1 MDNLNSEQFAAGLKA
16 LQSGTPLPAVLNMYA
31 ANDKELARELNVAA
45 LMFSIPKKL
54 APLPVKQF
62 KFQGTTP
69 HHVWHGF
76 SWRSL
81 IMVPTAVFLV
91 FTSLYGGVLASN
103 STPGQKLF
111 AIKKAY
117 EKAQLALTTDPDS
130 KAQLQLSF
138 NQKRLSEA
146 ESVIYGPNNNPKL
159 EAAALAELSAQ
170 TKTTAEAFKGNT
182 NISPKTAASL
192 EALSSDIASLSQTK
206 TSPTTSSTPTVA
218 QKVEDLK
225 KILTTAQETNL
236 TTLDPS
242 LETISVNGKV
252 QNIQDNI
259 IYLEN
264 YAWEV
269 NDKTSFIKGTDKA
282 SLKDITKAL
291 DITINGVK
299 QNQHFIATNVI
310 INVPEKPT
318 PKVEA
323 KINPQTDISSEPL
336 KVVGKIIVEDPSP
349 QYAP

>member
-1 MDNLNSEQFAAGLKA
+1 L
-16 LQSGTPLPAVLNMYA
+16 
-31 ANDKELARELNVAA
+31 
-45 LMFSIPKKL
+45 
-54 APLPVKQF
+54 
-62 KFQGTTP
+62 
-69 HHVWHGF
+69 
-76 SWRSL
+76 SWGRR
-81 IMVPTAVFLV
+81 
-91 FTSLYGGVLASN
+91 
-103 STPGQKLF
+103 K
-111 AIKKAY
+111 
-117 EKAQLALTTDPDS
+117 
-130 KAQLQLSF
+130 
-138 NQKRLSEA
+138 
-146 ESVIYGPNNNPKL
+146 
-159 EAAALAELSAQ
+159 
-170 TKTTAEAFKGNT
+170 
-182 NISPKTAASL
+182 
-192 EALSSDIASLSQTK
+192 
-206 TSPTTSSTPTVA
+206 
-218 QKVEDLK
+218 KVEDLK

-269 NDKTSFIKGTDKA
+269 NDKTTFAKGTDKA